1 MGSSRCV
8 MCGDKIGDI
17 VKHRY
22 KGEEYHFCSQVCR
35 SGFLDEPDKY
45 NRLVRSPFNREVV
58 AMEILVCAVCG
69 NEVPEDEA
77 HRQEYQEEKS
87 YEKYYFCCGGCRME
101 FLNDPDKY
109 TGQSGKHIA

>member
-1 MGSSRCV
+1 MAKSRCT

-17 VKHRY
+17 VKEVY

-35 SGFLDEPDKY
+35 LEFLNEPDRY
-45 NRLVRSPFNREVV
+45 RLVWPSLRRRGIV
-58 AMEILVCAVCG
+58 MERLICAVCG

-77 HRQEYQEEKS
+77 HRQAYQEQES

-101 FLNDPDKY
+101 FINDPDKY
-109 TGQSGKHIA
+109 TGQSGKHLA